1 MAQRF
6 LLRKFRLLSEVAI
19 GLSFCAFLIL
29 SLDFSEDKGY
39 THAQALKVLE
49 AIDKVEATTAQ
60 PWNGPLREI
69 VITESELNS
78 YIAYRIETE
87 KEEIMKELRLKL
99 FEKNRIEGKI
109 HVDLRGQKIPQ
120 FIRSEMDFYFAAD
133 LEVTYGNVKLDIKEL
148 FLEDQPIQPW
158 IIDLI
163 ISISARISNTKAS
176 SISDWYELPYGIK
189 DIKTKKGTAIF
200 YY

>member
-1 MAQRF
+1 MKSCSKVASLIAACAGLFLFASFLTPQDQATPKYSLGEAQ
-6 LLRKFRLLSEVAI
+6 
-19 GLSFCAFLIL
+19 
-29 SLDFSEDKGY
+29 
-39 THAQALKVLE
+39 KVLK
-49 AIDKVEATTAQ
+49 AIDKVEAATDQ
-60 PWNGPLREI
+60 PWSGPLREI

-99 FEKNRIEGKI
+99 FDNNRIEGKI
-109 HVDLRGQKIPQ
+109 HIDLRGQKKPQ
-120 FIRSEMDFYFAAD
+120 FIRPEMDFYFAAD
-133 LEVTYGNVKLDIKEL
+133 LLTDNGKVKLDLKEL
-148 FLEDQPIQPW
+148 FLEDEPIQPW

-163 ISISARISNTKAS
+163 IAISARISDTEAS

-189 DIKTKKGTAIF
+189 HIKTQKGMATF

>member
-1 MAQRF
+1 MKSYSKVASLIAACAGLF
-6 LLRKFRLLSEVAI
+6 FFTSLLSPQNQPTPKY
-19 GLSFCAFLIL
+19 
-29 SLDFSEDKGY
+29 SLAE
-39 THAQALKVLE
+39 AQKVLS
-49 AIDKVEATTAQ
+49 AIDKVGAATEQ
-60 PWNGPLREI
+60 PWSGPLREI
-69 VITESELNS
+69 VISESELNS

-99 FEKNRIEGKI
+99 FENNRIEGKI

-120 FIRSEMDFYFAAD
+120 FIRTEMDFYFAAD
-133 LEVTYGNVKLDIKEL
+133 LLTDNAKVKLDLKEL

-163 ISISARISNTKAS
+163 IAISARISNTEAS

-189 DIKTKKGTAIF
+189 DIKTQKGKAIF